1 MKFYEA
7 LSDLTSCSRHENT
20 MENNPELEINRGHGF
35 STFITATPRLSD
47 FLYRC
52 ASKKP
57 LCGNRSV
64 LKVCTEGVSDAL
76 DYNPLS
82 VNSNANYFDNLFV
95 FSEKKKIPIFFPED
109 HFSKNLFPQFLFV
122 KKTGEDSTER
132 QNIELN
138 FKFSA
143 YET

>member
-7 LSDLTSCSRHENT
+7 LSDLTSCCRHENT
-20 MENNPELEINRGHGF
+20 MENNPELDINRGHGF

-76 DYNPLS
+76 DYNLLS

-95 FSEKKKIPIFFPED
+95 FSEKKKSRFFSPKTISRKTYSRN
-109 HFSKNLFPQFLFV
+109 FYLSKKRV
-122 KKTGEDSTER
+122 KAV
-132 QNIELN
+132 LN
-138 FKFSA
+138 VKILN
-143 YET
+143 